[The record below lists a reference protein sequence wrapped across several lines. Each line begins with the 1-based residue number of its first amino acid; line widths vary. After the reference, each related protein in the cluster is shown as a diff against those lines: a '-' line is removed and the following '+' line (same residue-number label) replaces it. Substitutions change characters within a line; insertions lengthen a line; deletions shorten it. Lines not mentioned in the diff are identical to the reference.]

1 MDNKKRICHYNTA
14 ENNISK
20 KTNKISKIEVTKMQ
34 VLPRSTNKNPS
45 AGAIKELTIRNN

>member
-1 MDNKKRICHYNTA
+1 MDNKKRICHCNTTK
-14 ENNISK
+14 IRLLK

-45 AGAIKELTIRNN
+45 AGVIKTLTIKNN

>member
-1 MDNKKRICHYNTA
+1 MDNKKRICHCNTT
-14 ENNISK
+14 ENGTSK
-20 KTNKISKIEVTKMQ
+20 KPNKISKIEVTKMQ